1 MPLDT
6 NKFSRY
12 FSLEANLKRL
22 QEAPELKSPIMDT
35 VYPESKREQYQSS
48 IVKRA
53 DLPSAI
59 KNAPLV
65 IRGDTAFEMPG
76 KLTSID
82 GYEPYPIELSK
93 RIPGAELND
102 IISSLQMD
110 RPGTTKILDVIVERM
125 RRTVRATTEAL
136 AGQSLKGTISYALKG
151 TNELYTVQFGSTKTE
166 QVPVKLSDQ
175 AATIETALTLLY
187 GMADK
192 VSSGGFGQ
200 EIVIF
205 AGREAFAGIIK
216 MIAKGS
222 NSSLGVQVT
231 PEGIIVPGLTIKRNA
246 TAYYDY
252 ATKKE
257 VQVIDDKKLC
267 AVAVD
272 APHWLPYCALDDI
285 GANMAALPF
294 YTSHEIQQNPSALD
308 IFGKSKPFPVPV
320 VDNICWS
327 EDII

>member
-1 MPLDT
+1 MLDT
-6 NKFSRY
+6 SKISTY
-12 FSLEANLKRL
+12 FTLDANLKRL
-22 QEAPELKSPIMDT
+22 EEATVLKSPIMDT
-35 VYPESKREQYQSS
+35 VYPEEKREQYQSS

-65 IRGDTAFEMPG
+65 IRGDSAFEMPG
-76 KLTSID
+76 KLTTID
-82 GYEPYPIELSK
+82 GYEPYAIELSK

-102 IISSLQMD
+102 IISSLNNSS
-110 RPGTTKILDVIVERM
+110 PGTAKILDIIVERM
-125 RRTVRATTEAL
+125 RKTVRATTEAL
-136 AGQSLKGTISYALKG
+136 AGQSLHGSISYPLKG
-151 TNELYTVQFGSTKTE
+151 SDTPYTVSFGNTKKAQAKT
-166 QVPVKLSDQ
+166 KLSDGS
-175 AATIETALTLLY
+175 ATIETVLNLIY
-187 GMADK
+187 EMADQ

-200 EIVIF
+200 EIVVF
-205 AGREAFAGIIK
+205 AGREAFSGIIK

-231 PEGIIVPGLTIKRNA
+231 QDGIIVPGVTIKRNA
-246 TAYYDY
+246 TSYFDY
-252 ATKKE
+252 ASKKE

-267 AVAVD
+267 AVAID

-294 YTSHEIQQNPSALD
+294 FTSYEIQNNPSALD
-308 IFGKSKPFPVPV
+308 IYGKSKPFPVPV

-327 EDII
+327 DDII